1 MHGIAQMKSTFEKEI
16 EQQRIDDDAKVEQT
30 RQQGDQVSII
40 KTFSHHSPP
49 FHLQEAARYLYQ
61 QTLKIQ
67 DESVELRTTLHD
79 LLRRIELLKGVK
91 QRHEEEQLHLIN
103 RLKLAADL
111 KRIRSN
117 HTDI

>member
-1 MHGIAQMKSTFEKEI
+1 MTMPKSK
-16 EQQRIDDDAKVEQT
+16 RRVNKVIRSASRHSLT
-30 RQQGDQVSII
+30 H
-40 KTFSHHSPP
+40 SHS

-79 LLRRIELLKGVK
+79 LLRRLELLKGVK
-91 QRHEEEQLHLIN
+91 ERHEEEQLHLIN